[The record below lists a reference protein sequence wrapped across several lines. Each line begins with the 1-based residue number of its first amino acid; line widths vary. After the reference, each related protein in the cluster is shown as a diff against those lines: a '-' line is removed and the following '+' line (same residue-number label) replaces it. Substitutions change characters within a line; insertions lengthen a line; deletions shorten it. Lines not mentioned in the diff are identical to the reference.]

1 MGEGRMS
8 IEHATDRQALHC
20 MEIWGGIEPVESS
33 VQTPGLDLW
42 VYSRPY
48 EGDQEGGDVHYVTLC
63 GGGLITRIVVA
74 DVSGH
79 GSSVAEFSS
88 MLRSLLRKHINH
100 KSQSQLVEKL
110 NQEFAEMAR
119 LRRFATA
126 VMATYLTST
135 DELSI
140 SNAGH
145 PRPLHFRAAD
155 ATWSVLV
162 PESEGQGRLANL
174 PLGLDDE
181 TQYGAARVKLGRGDL
196 VVFYTDALIEAADGA
211 GQLLGES
218 GLLEVARRLDASVS
232 SPVSIGTSLL
242 EAVARHRGQG
252 PANDDVTLVVLH
264 HNASPSPRLT
274 VGEKLDV
281 YAKVFG
287 LKPI

>member
-1 MGEGRMS
+1 MA
-8 IEHATDRQALHC
+8 IEHTSDTQSLHC
-20 MEIWGGIEPVESS
+20 MEIWGGIEPVEST

-42 VYSRPY
+42 VYSRPF
-48 EGDQEGGDVHYVTLC
+48 EGDDQGGDVHFVTLC

-88 MLRSLLRKHINH
+88 KLRSLLRKNINQ
-100 KSQSQLVEKL
+100 KTQVGLVERL

-126 VMATYLTST
+126 VVATYLTST

-145 PRPLHFRAAD
+145 PRPLHYRAAD
-155 ATWSVLV
+155 GTWSVLALEAAG
-162 PESEGQGRLANL
+162 PGQLADL

-181 TQYGAARVKLGRGDL
+181 THYGTVRVKLGRGDL
-196 VVFYTDALIEAADGA
+196 VLFYTDALTEAADASGR
-211 GQLLGES
+211 LLGES
-218 GLLEVARRLDASVS
+218 GLLEAARHLDPATG
-232 SPVSIGTSLL
+232 SPLAIGQSLL
-242 EAVARHRGQG
+242 DSVANHRGRQQ
-252 PANDDVTLVVLH
+252 ADDDVTLVVLH
-264 HNASPSPRLT
+264 HDASPSPRLSL
-274 VGEKLDV
+274 GQKLDV

-287 LKPI
+287 LRTV

>member
-1 MGEGRMS
+1 MPIDQAS
-8 IEHATDRQALHC
+8 DRHTLRC
-20 MEIWGGIEPVESS
+20 MEIWGGIERVERTVS
-33 VQTPGLDLW
+33 TPGLDLW
-42 VYSRPY
+42 VFSQPFQ
-48 EGDQEGGDVHYVTLC
+48 GDEQGGDVYYVTLC

-162 PESEGQGRLANL
+162 PESEGQG
-174 PLGLDDE
+174 
-181 TQYGAARVKLGRGDL
+181 
-196 VVFYTDALIEAADGA
+196 
-211 GQLLGES
+211 
-218 GLLEVARRLDASVS
+218 
-232 SPVSIGTSLL
+232 
-242 EAVARHRGQG
+242 
-252 PANDDVTLVVLH
+252 
-264 HNASPSPRLT
+264 
-274 VGEKLDV
+274 
-281 YAKVFG
+281 
-287 LKPI
+287 

>member
-1 MGEGRMS
+1 MS
-8 IEHATDRQALHC
+8 VGPAAQTQTLHC
-20 MEIWGGIEPVESS
+20 MEIWGGIEPVESR

-42 VYSRPY
+42 VFSRPF
-48 EGDQEGGDVHYVTLC
+48 EGDEQGGDVHFVTLC
-63 GGGLITRIVVA
+63 GGGILTRIVVA

-100 KSQSQLVEKL
+100 KSQTRLVEQL
-110 NQEFAEMAR
+110 NREFAGMAR

-126 VMATYLTST
+126 VVATYLTST

-145 PRPLHFRAAD
+145 PRPLHYRAAD
-155 ATWSVLV
+155 GTWSLLI
-162 PESEGQGRLANL
+162 PEAADPGRLANL

-181 TQYGAARVKLGRGDL
+181 TYYGTARVQLGRGDL
-196 VVFYTDALIEAADGA
+196 VVVYTDALIEAADGA

-218 GLLEVARRLDASVS
+218 GLLEAARRLDGSGGTPAA
-232 SPVSIGTSLL
+232 IGQSLL
-242 EAVARHRGQG
+242 DSVARHREGR
-252 PANDDVTLVVLH
+252 PADDDVTVVVLH
-264 HNASPSPRLT
+264 HNASHSPRL
-274 VGEKLDV
+274 GLGQKLDV

-287 LKPI
+287 LKPV